1 MIAFLRLAT
10 GQRPVLVVCNFTAV
24 PRNGYRI
31 GVPVAG
37 RWTTLLNSDDDRF
50 GGGGIG
56 TSLAETEA
64 VAAHGHDQSLLID
77 VPPLA
82 VCFLAPD

>member
-1 MIAFLRLAT
+1 M
-10 GQRPVLVVCNFTAV
+10 LVVCNFTAV

-37 RWTTLLNSDDDRF
+37 RWTMLLNSDDHRF
-50 GGGGIG
+50 GGSGVGNEF
-56 TSLAETEA
+56 ADTED
-64 VAAHGHDQSLLID
+64 VAAHGHDVSLSID

-82 VCFLAPD
+82 VCFLAPS